1 MEAANTSLQ
10 QPAKAQRSI
19 LRSTVITSFLTT
31 FMGSALNLS
40 IPNMEHEFGVGAA
53 LIGWVITTYTLTVA
67 AMSVPFGKVADI
79 KGRRRVF
86 LTGVSGFAA
95 ASLLCAVSVKIWML
109 LGLRAVQGIFAAMIF
124 STNNAI
130 LIGAYPAS
138 ERGRVLGLS
147 TAATYVGLSAGP
159 VVGGFLNHYVNWR
172 SIFVVTALIS
182 AAVLLIAVKGIPK
195 RQLPDASLHFDLWGN
210 VLYIAAIAVTLY
222 GLTNLSILK
231 YGWAIL
237 LCGLLLG
244 VIFVLVERRQ
254 PAPVIRISMF
264 TEDAAF
270 TLSNLAALLNYGATF
285 AISYLMSIY
294 LQIVMGFSSQTAGLI
309 LIAQPVVQALFS
321 PMMGTLSDRIA
332 PHKLASLG
340 MAFCALGLVLFS
352 FAGLKTHLWLILL
365 ALVFSGFGF
374 ALFSSPNTN
383 AIMACVKKEDYSVAN
398 SILATMRTIGHT
410 SSMAVVT
417 IVVGLSLGNTA
428 LDSAAPV
435 DLIRTMHTAFLVFI
449 VLCVLG
455 TFMSLKRG
463 KSSGHDGRA

>member
-1 MEAANTSLQ
+1 MESSNTLLQ
-10 QPAKAQRSI
+10 QQAAEQKAV

-40 IPNMEHEFGVGAA
+40 IPNLEHEFGVGAA

-67 AMSVPFGKVADI
+67 ALSVPFGKVADI

-95 ASLLCAVSVKIWML
+95 ASLLCAASVNIWML
-109 LGLRAVQGIFAAMIF
+109 LALRAVQGFFASMIFA
-124 STNNAI
+124 TNNAI
-130 LIGAYPAS
+130 LISVYPAS

-159 VVGGFLNHYVNWR
+159 VVGGLLNHYLNWR
-172 SIFVVTALIS
+172 SIFLVTVLIS
-182 AAVLLIAVKGIPK
+182 AAVLFIAAKGIPK
-195 RQLPDASLHFDLWGN
+195 RLLPDTSLDFDLWGN
-210 VLYIAAIAVTLY
+210 LLYIAAIVVTLY

-231 YGWAIL
+231 YGWVIL
-237 LCGLLLG
+237 VFGLALG
-244 VIFVLVERRQ
+244 AAFVLVERKQ
-254 PAPVIRISMF
+254 SDPVIRVTMF
-264 TEDAAF
+264 TEDAVF
-270 TLSNLAALLNYGATF
+270 TLSNLAAMLNYGATF

-294 LQIVMGFSSQTAGLI
+294 LQVIMGFSSQTAGLI

-321 PMMGTLSDRIA
+321 PMMGTLSDRVA
-332 PHKLASLG
+332 PYKLASLG
-340 MAFCALGLVLFS
+340 MAFCTLGLVMFS
-352 FAGLKTHLWLILL
+352 FVGLDTHLWLILL

-398 SILATMRTIGHT
+398 SILATMRTVGHT

-417 IVVGLSLGNTA
+417 IVVGFSLGNTA
-428 LDSAAPV
+428 LDSAPPA
-435 DLIRTMHTAFLVFI
+435 DLVQTMHTAFLVSVF
-449 VLCVLG
+449 LCVLG
-455 TFMSLKRG
+455 MFMSMKRG
-463 KSSGHDGRA
+463 K